1 MNPTREECSVAPKL
15 FTPHTIRRVT
25 LKNRIVLSP
34 MLTYRAHEGRISDWH
49 LIHLG
54 KFAIGGAGLVFME
67 STKVDARG
75 CTTAADTGLW
85 DDSFIEPLIH
95 ITRFIK
101 QHGAV
106 PGIQLSHSGR
116 KARTSL
122 PWEGRAPTEA
132 ERRPDGISPWELIA
146 PSAIPHA
153 DGHPMP
159 REMTKAD
166 IEEIVDAWGKAA
178 ARAHAAGF
186 DVVEIHGAHG
196 YLIHQFLN
204 PNANQRTDEY
214 GGSLE
219 NRMRFATEVA
229 KSVRRSWPEGKP
241 LFFRMSA
248 IDNDGWE
255 IEDSVALAKLLRN
268 TGVDVIDCTTG
279 GMAITPVN
287 TSVRPLHYGY
297 QVPHAERIRR
307 EAEIETMAVGL
318 IIHAEQ
324 AEAILERGQADL
336 IALGREMLHNPNWPI
351 DAAEKLGLRPSNA
364 VVPDSYGY
372 WLDKRNLRGIGAVPS
387 TWLGGKGT

>member
-1 MNPTREECSVAPKL
+1 MVPKL
-15 FTPHTIRRVT
+15 FTPHTIRGVT

-34 MLTYRAHEGRISDWH
+34 MLTYHAQEGKVSDWH

-54 KFAIGGAGLVFME
+54 KFATGGAGLVFME

-75 CTTAADTGLW
+75 CTTTADTGLW
-85 DDSFIEPLIH
+85 NDSFIEPLTR
-95 ITRFIK
+95 ITSFIK
-101 QHGAV
+101 RQGAV

-122 PWEGRAPTEA
+122 PWEGRGPIETEA
-132 ERRPDGISPWELIA
+132 RPDGVSPWELIA

-153 DGHPMP
+153 KSYPVP
-159 REMTKAD
+159 RAMTKGD
-166 IEEIVDAWGKAA
+166 IKELVEAWGKAA
-178 ARAHAAGF
+178 IRAYKAGF
-186 DVVEIHGAHG
+186 EVVEIHGAHG
-196 YLIHQFLN
+196 YLIHEFLN

-219 NRMRFATEVA
+219 NRMRFAVEVA
-229 KSVRRSWPEGKP
+229 ESVRRSWPEDKP

-255 IEDSVALAKLLRN
+255 IEDSVALAKLLKSK
-268 TGVDVIDCTTG
+268 GVDLIDCTTA
-279 GMAITPVN
+279 GMAVTPVN
-287 TSVRPLHYGY
+287 ASVHPLHYGY

-324 AEAILERGQADL
+324 AEAILDHGRADL
-336 IALGREMLHNPNWPI
+336 VALGREMLHNPNWPI
-351 DAAEKLGLRPSNA
+351 DAAEKMGLKPSGA
-364 VVPDSYGY
+364 CVHASYGY
-372 WLDKRNLRGIGAVPS
+372 WLDKRNLPGIRAVPS
-387 TWLGGKGT
+387 TWRRPLRRARRPFR